1 MSLDGFKQKSNSAEL
16 KAHVVNAVG
25 GSAAVTK
32 VNGPGIAVTR
42 TGTGLYLL
50 TWSDLPGN
58 FLGLTYGLNA
68 TTMTAIAGH
77 TIAAGLY
84 DAAAGTLAISVY
96 NAADALHDLAALEW
110 MTLVC
115 YFSATNV
122 NAA

>member
-1 MSLDGFKQKSNSAEL
+1 MSLDGSKQISNCAGL

-25 GSAAVTK
+25 GSTAVTK
-32 VNGPGIAVTR
+32 VNGPGVAVTR

-58 FLGLTYGLNA
+58 FLGLTWGLNA
-68 TTMTAIAGH
+68 TTPANIAGH

-84 DAAAGTLAISVY
+84 SATAGTLAISVY

-115 YFSATNV
+115 YFSATSV